1 MGVTGCRL
9 EMLFLAPEERG
20 RGLGRRL
27 VQYGVRQ
34 YGLREVTVNEQNP
47 QAVGFYEH
55 LGFTVYQRTARDEVR
70 NLLSHQAKLD
80 GQYAVTPS
88 DAVQRLLEEVLCK
101 VEEPQRVCDV
111 MTPVDRMLTAT
122 PQTGVLEVMRKMRQ
136 QGLSHV
142 PLLENGRVS
151 GIFSVETIFQAVTD
165 NACRVGE
172 DTVLAAFARY
182 LPLDRHMGHDFRFV
196 GRGVLTAEAE
206 AIFDRAGSRNH
217 KLKLLLVT
225 RSGAAAEPL
234 LGVVSPYDL
243 LGQPD

>member
-1 MGVTGCRL
+1 MSNEKTELFLDTWRRL
-9 EMLFLAPEERG
+9 ETA
-20 RGLGRRL
+20 
-27 VQYGVRQ
+27 
-34 YGLREVTVNEQNP
+34 
-47 QAVGFYEH
+47 AEH
-55 LGFTVYQRTARDEVR
+55 LLGSDARGGNAVLRLCRDPRFAAYREPLDYCREVR

>member
-1 MGVTGCRL
+1 MSNEKTELFLDTWRRL
-9 EMLFLAPEERG
+9 ETA
-20 RGLGRRL
+20 
-27 VQYGVRQ
+27 
-34 YGLREVTVNEQNP
+34 
-47 QAVGFYEH
+47 AEH
-55 LGFTVYQRTARDEVR
+55 LLGPDTRGGNAVLRLCRDPRFAAYREPLDYCREVR

-88 DAVQRLLEEVLCK
+88 DAVQRLLEEVLRK

-142 PLLENGRVS
+142 PLLEIGRVS